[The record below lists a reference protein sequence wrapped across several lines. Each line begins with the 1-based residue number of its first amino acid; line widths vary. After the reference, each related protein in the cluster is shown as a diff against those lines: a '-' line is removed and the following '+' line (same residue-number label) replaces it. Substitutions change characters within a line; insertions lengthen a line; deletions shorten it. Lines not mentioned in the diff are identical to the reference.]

1 MTIPFSHF
9 IIMSQAFAEFL
20 LDNANS
26 GVELLQVLDH
36 IEDCYNEDVATALWY
51 TDEVTRIIT

>member
-1 MTIPFSHF
+1 
-9 IIMSQAFAEFL
+9 MSQAFAEFL

-26 GVELLQVLDH
+26 GAELLQVLDH

-51 TDEVTRIIT
+51 NVVEVTRIITKP

>member
-1 MTIPFSHF
+1 
-9 IIMSQAFAEFL
+9 MSQAFAEFL

-26 GVELLQVLDH
+26 GAELLQVLDH

-51 TDEVTRIIT
+51 NGWSYQNHYLALVPC

>member
-1 MTIPFSHF
+1 MLTHSHF

-36 IEDCYNEDVATALWY
+36 IEDCYNE
-51 TDEVTRIIT
+51 EVETRL

>member
-1 MTIPFSHF
+1 
-9 IIMSQAFAEFL
+9 MSQAFAEFL

-51 TDEVTRIIT
+51 TDEVTRIITKP